1 MVQSLFIYSQL
12 KFYTMKKSNYQF
24 KLKANRK
31 FKTDIFSLA
40 GLQRYAIRVF
50 EGKESN
56 PDFLEFCKELDLTVN
71 DMKFEH
77 VIKYGRD
84 KELNKIDRKTG
95 KIIEKKQLFSFWL
108 FITCLAR
115 YRAAN
120 QIHSDLSTKTVKNTV
135 NIEEKSKKPAA
146 KRTKKAA

>member
-1 MVQSLFIYSQL
+1 
-12 KFYTMKKSNYQF
+12 MKKSNYQF

-50 EGKESN
+50 EGKENN
-56 PDFLEFCKELDLTVN
+56 PDFLEFCKKLDLTVN

-95 KIIEKKQLFSFWL
+95 KIIEKKSLFSFWL

-115 YRAAN
+115 YREAN
-120 QIHSDLSTKTVKNTV
+120 PITIVEQISKVEITENKKKTPRKKT
-135 NIEEKSKKPAA
+135 KPAINE
-146 KRTKKAA
+146 AA